1 MARMGGA
8 SIAGNFFDFFLASL
22 PKLLEGFGNTL
33 LLTVVSLFFGFLL
46 GVLLALAKIYGNK
59 IIASISKGYI
69 EIIRGTPLLV
79 QLFILYFGL
88 PRIGIGLSPI
98 AAALVGLS
106 LNSGAYQAEY
116 LRGAIQSIESGQMVA
131 ARTIGMSKIQS
142 IQNIILPQALR
153 ISIPAWSNELI
164 YLVKYTSIAYIIS
177 VEELTAEGKFIASTT
192 YRYLEIFAMIAI
204 IYLITT
210 IIFTEVIDR
219 IEKRVRIP
227 GIGHHRG
234 LEARGIL

>member
-1 MARMGGA
+1 MARMEGT

-88 PRIGIGLSPI
+88 PRVGIGLSPI
-98 AAALVGLS
+98 AAALVALS

-164 YLVKYTSIAYIIS
+164 YLLKYTSIAYIIS

-227 GIGHHRG
+227 GIGHHKG
-234 LEARGIL
+234 VVTRGIL